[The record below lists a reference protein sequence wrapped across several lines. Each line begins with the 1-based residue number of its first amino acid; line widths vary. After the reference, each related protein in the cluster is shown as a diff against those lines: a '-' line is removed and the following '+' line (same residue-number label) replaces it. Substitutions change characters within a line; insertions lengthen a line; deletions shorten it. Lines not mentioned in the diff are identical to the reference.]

1 MAISEL
7 YTPPLTN
14 IIKERLVQKCLP
26 QTFSGGMMVYGGVK
40 NTQNIIEGGMPI
52 RLEEAELLIPH
63 HFPSPRTRPFC
74 HRFSWMGHYAIR
86 LSQAERLWRGLSGI
100 WKLIC
105 CLI

>member
-1 MAISEL
+1 MWRRREKTGTALYLDLRQVTLCFWMKADAIR
-7 YTPPLTN
+7 
-14 IIKERLVQKCLP
+14 IRQ
-26 QTFSGGMMVYGGVK
+26 
-40 NTQNIIEGGMPI
+40 GGMPI

-74 HRFSWMGHYAIR
+74 HRSSWMGHYAIR
-86 LSQAERLWRGLSGI
+86 LSQVEQLWRGLSSI